1 MDNLKLI
8 LLITTAFFY
17 HSSFGSSKETWNIA
31 DFGAVPDG
39 ITINTKAIQHAID
52 EASENGGGRVY
63 IPPGNFLTGCI
74 ELKSNVELHLE
85 AGAVLMGS
93 TSPYDYFSNAG
104 QSTAD
109 SPDTDDI
116 SGLGLILAVKAENI
130 KLTGHGTIDGQGLAL
145 ALNADSLHHAGIL
158 VDEQYNYRRMR
169 PSGLVRPRLFR
180 FLESK
185 NITVKNLTL
194 TNSAEWGLSFDLCQD
209 IVLDS
214 LKIINRAYWNNDGM
228 DITDCRIV
236 RVTHCDVDAA
246 DDGICLKSYHPG
258 FANDDIYIADCTIR
272 SSASAVKFGT
282 GSYGGFRNVTIENIR
297 VFDTFRS
304 AIALESVDGA
314 VIENI
319 RVKNIVAENTGN
331 ALFIRLGHRDGKNP
345 GMVKNIHISNVKV
358 QVPFN
363 RPDIDYDL
371 RGPEVDFFH
380 NPFPAS
386 IAGIPGHYIED
397 VILENIEIRY
407 PGRAT
412 KGMAYIPLTDLDRV
426 PEQIANYPEF
436 SMFRE
441 LPAWGLYVRHA
452 RKIQLKSIHLILDD
466 ADFRPAFVFDDVHTI
481 QIRDVKLTGAG
492 EQPQIILKNVT
503 SEEIDFPAKQIR
515 VVE

>member
-1 MDNLKLI
+1 MVYVKLM
-8 LLITTAFFY
+8 LWMTTVFLY
-17 HSSFGSSKETWNIA
+17 HSSFGSSNDTWNIT

-39 ITINTKAIQHAID
+39 ITLNTEAIQHAVN
-52 EASENGGGRVY
+52 EASENGGGRVDV
-63 IPPGNFLTGCI
+63 PPGNFLTGCI

-85 AGAVLMGS
+85 AGAVLLGS
-93 TSPYDYFSNAG
+93 TSPYDYLRNAG
-104 QSTAD
+104 QSTGYN
-109 SPDTDDI
+109 PTTGDI

-130 KLTGHGTIDGQGLAL
+130 KLTGYGTIDGQGLAL

-158 VDEQYNYRRMR
+158 VDEHYNYRRMR
-169 PSGLVRPRLFR
+169 PSGLVRPKLFR

-185 NITVKNLTL
+185 NITIKNLTL
-194 TNSAEWGLSFDLCQD
+194 TNSAEWGLSFDLCQNL
-209 IVLDS
+209 VLDS

-228 DITDCRIV
+228 DITDCRNV

-258 FANDDIYIADCTIR
+258 HANDDIYIADCTIR

-319 RVKNIVAENTGN
+319 RVNHIVAENTGN
-331 ALFIRLGHRDGKNP
+331 ALFIRLGHRDGEKP
-345 GMVKNIHISNVKV
+345 GTVNNIHISNVKV
-358 QVPFN
+358 HVPFG

-386 IAGIPGHYIED
+386 IAGIPGHYID
-397 VILENIEIRY
+397 GVVLENIEIRY

-412 KGMAYIPLTDLDRV
+412 KAMAYVPLTDLDRV
-426 PEQIANYPEF
+426 PEQIEDYPEF

-452 RKIQLKSIHLILDD
+452 GNIQLKNIHLILEDV
-466 ADFRPAFVFDDVHTI
+466 DFRPAFVFDDVHTI
-481 QIRDVKLTGAG
+481 QIRDLKLTGAG
-492 EQPQIILKNVT
+492 EQPQIILRNVT
-503 SEEIDFPAKQIR
+503 SEEIDFPGKQIL

>member
-8 LLITTAFFY
+8 LFITTAFFY
-17 HSSFGSSKETWNIA
+17 HGSFGSSTETWNIT

-39 ITINTKAIQHAID
+39 ITLNTKAIQQAVD
-52 EASENGGGRVY
+52 EASENGGGRVH
-63 IPPGNFLTGCI
+63 IPPGNFLTGSI

-85 AGAVLMGS
+85 AGAVLLGS

-158 VDEQYNYRRMR
+158 VDEHYNYRRMR
-169 PSGLVRPRLFR
+169 PSGLVRPKLFR

-228 DITDCRIV
+228 DITDCRNV

-258 FANDDIYIADCTIR
+258 HANDDIYIADCTIR

-331 ALFIRLGHRDGKNP
+331 ALFIRLGHRDGEKP

-397 VILENIEIRY
+397 VVLENIEIRY
-407 PGRAT
+407 PGRAS

-426 PEQIANYPEF
+426 PEQIENYPEF

-452 RKIQLKSIHLILDD
+452 RNIQLKRIHLILDD

-503 SEEIDFPAKQIR
+503 SEKIDFPANQIR